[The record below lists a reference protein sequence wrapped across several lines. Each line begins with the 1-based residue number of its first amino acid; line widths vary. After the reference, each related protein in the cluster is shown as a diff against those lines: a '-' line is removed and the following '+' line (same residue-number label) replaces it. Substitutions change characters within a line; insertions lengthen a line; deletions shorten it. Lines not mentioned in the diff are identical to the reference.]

1 MSYSYGYNPKL
12 SHPYSSN
19 NNVNMQSGEYQTP
32 FFFGGSQV
40 PTDLFLS
47 KVMYNGSS
55 GSGLHRGR
63 SHSVPSDF
71 DMVFSKRH
79 SIGSGFHMGSMSK
92 THKGDLDF
100 TTKRGDK
107 CFVRKGHRLC
117 IPHTLPF
124 MKKP

>member
-1 MSYSYGYNPKL
+1 MSYSYAYHPKVN
-12 SHPYSSN
+12 HPYSSN
-19 NNVNMQSGEYQTP
+19 NNVNMESGGYQTL

-47 KVMYNGSS
+47 KAMYNGSS
-55 GSGLHRGR
+55 GSGLHKGR
-63 SHSVPSDF
+63 PHSVPTDF

-79 SIGSGFHMGSMSK
+79 SSGSGFHMGSLSK
-92 THKGDLDF
+92 THPGDLDF
-100 TTKRGDK
+100 TTKKGNK

-124 MKKP
+124 VKKT

>member
-1 MSYSYGYNPKL
+1 MYFPKV

-19 NNVNMQSGEYQTP
+19 NNVNMESGEYQTP

-47 KVMYNGSS
+47 KAMYNGSL
-55 GSGLHRGR
+55 GSGLNRGR

-79 SIGSGFHMGSMSK
+79 SNGSGFHMGSMSK

-124 MKKP
+124 MKKS